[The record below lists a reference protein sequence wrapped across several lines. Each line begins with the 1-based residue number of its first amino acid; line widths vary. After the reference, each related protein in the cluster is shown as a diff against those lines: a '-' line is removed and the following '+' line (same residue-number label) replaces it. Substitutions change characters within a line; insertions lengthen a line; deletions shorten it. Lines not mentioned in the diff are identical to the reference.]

1 VNLGKDVNLDTAINN
16 ALKTVK
22 HMPQYRMGLWSM
34 NDWLMDVYKIEVE
47 LQVQNGGV
55 LCWPEDHKWKVLAIG
70 DEGLATMFKLKY
82 A

>member
-1 VNLGKDVNLDTAINN
+1 MNLDTAINN

-22 HMPQYRMGLWSM
+22 HMPQYRMGMWSIS
-34 NDWLMDVYKIEVE
+34 DWLMDVYKIEAE
-47 LQVQNGGV
+47 LIFRQKPSHGGFA
-55 LCWPEDHKWKVLAIG
+55 EDHTWKVLAIG

>member
-1 VNLGKDVNLDTAINN
+1 MNLDTAINN

-22 HMPQYRMGLWSM
+22 HMPAYRMGMWSM
-34 NDWLMDVYKIEVE
+34 NDWLMDVYKIEAE
-47 LQVQNGGV
+47 LIFSDGADD
-55 LCWPEDHKWKVLAIG
+55 CSPEDRKWKVLAIG

>member
-1 VNLGKDVNLDTAINN
+1 MNLGKDVNLDTAINN

-34 NDWLMDVYKIEVE
+34 NDWLMDVYKI
-47 LQVQNGGV
+47 GGV